1 MKRPSIL
8 TKLPLP
14 PARPKKLVFTPR
26 PKKGTLISESAIF
39 NKTKFQKIQII
50 AYRKTANQKTLKVP
64 SMINKEKMMKNYN
77 QSNNPIRMHNMI
89 DNLVNRNEAIVFNFI
104 LSKENDQRQLMYSE
118 SDNMENM
125 AIKQMKLLEILICF
139 CISIK

>member
-1 MKRPSIL
+1 
-8 TKLPLP
+8 
-14 PARPKKLVFTPR
+14 
-26 PKKGTLISESAIF
+26 
-39 NKTKFQKIQII
+39 
-50 AYRKTANQKTLKVP
+50 
-64 SMINKEKMMKNYN
+64 MINKEKVMKNYN
-77 QSNNPIRMHNMI
+77 QSNNPISMHNMI

-104 LSKENDQRQLMYSE
+104 LSKENDERQLIYSE